1 MSRPYLTHSTLRK
14 THRAMQ
20 IKHALVV
27 DDSKSARFSLKKLLQ
42 KQGIKSDFAESA
54 GDALNYLESHKPDVI
69 FMDHLMPGMDGFEAT
84 KAIKANPNTKS
95 IPVIMCT
102 SKEGSEYAEQ
112 AMATGAVAILPKP
125 APSATLTAV
134 LNQLIPKTSTLNAS
148 QDAGTS
154 QPSGGFSQ
162 RAVEGIV
169 KKIVDVQLESVRKNL
184 EKTVA
189 DHVKG
194 HIDGM
199 MISTRE
205 TLKADVSRTIESDV
219 SSLTQKVSK
228 EVAKELFEERFTEVS
243 DSILATLDKR
253 LETHKD
259 AVIQAQKPSPALIE
273 EVKNIAQFTAAH
285 TSGETAKASAED
297 VSRAIAQ
304 DVAQEELLSLKTE
317 LMEQFKNDITSATA
331 TSKYFGI
338 AGAILGLAAIVL
350 VFI

>member
-1 MSRPYLTHSTLRK
+1 
-14 THRAMQ
+14 MQ

>member
-1 MSRPYLTHSTLRK
+1 
-14 THRAMQ
+14 MQ

-54 GDALNYLESHKPDVI
+54 GDALNYLETHKPDVI

-84 KAIKANPNTKS
+84 KAIKANPNTKA

-102 SKEGSEYAEQ
+102 SKEGTEYAEQ

-134 LNQLIPKTSTLNAS
+134 LNQLLPKANADGSTAQNGGSS
-148 QDAGTS
+148 QS
-154 QPSGGFSQ
+154 SGGFNQ

-189 DHVKG
+189 NHVKD

-219 SSLTQKVSK
+219 SSLTRKVSK
-228 EVAKELFEERFTEVS
+228 EVASELFEERFTEVS
-243 DSILATLDKR
+243 NTILATLDNR

-285 TSGETAKASAED
+285 TSGETAKSSAEE

-317 LMEQFKNDITSATA
+317 LMEQFKNDITSATT

-350 VFI
+350 VFIN